1 MEAALNE
8 PPPWMQQIVLLAIPP
23 AARESVA
30 GDLWETYQSPHQYAA
45 EALQTV
51 PLVVISQMRRN
62 LNPLALTL
70 QGALIF
76 ICLGGPATLL
86 LLPLLMLRDA
96 YQPIARPSPRR
107 AIREAVLLSSAAMV
121 LLFLFMSIHPP
132 FPVRGGVDPF
142 TWLSL
147 FLAALFL
154 SPFLCLFRAGLIM
167 QGDRRTPLTA
177 NDLSKDALAS
187 AYESFLQGSFCRN
200 ILEGV
205 ALIFAATSGFFFAWN
220 WLLVGLFVLA
230 AIYLLMDSLP
240 CSSSARDFISLRAQY
255 QRELA
260 RQAQLRRFL
269 RWLWFAPVL
278 VALHARSIE
287 SVPGAANSL
296 TVLLNCVAV
305 AILCF
310 LVAALNREHGGR
322 VQEQIGQLD
331 RVRESLADVNL
342 PEPSVANR

>member
-1 MEAALNE
+1 MEAALSS
-8 PPPWMQQIVLLAIPP
+8 PPEWLERMVLLAIPP

-30 GDLWETYQSPHQYAA
+30 GDLWETYQKPGQYAA
-45 EALQTV
+45 EALRTV
-51 PLVVISQMRRN
+51 PFVVLSQMRRN
-62 LNPLALTL
+62 LNPPTLML

-86 LLPLLMLRDA
+86 LMPALMLRDA
-96 YQPIARPSPRR
+96 YRAQGRPCPRR
-107 AIREAVLLSSAAMV
+107 AIREAILLSSAAMV
-121 LLFLFMSIHPP
+121 LLFFFMSIHPP

-167 QGDRRTPLTA
+167 QGDRRKPMA
-177 NDLSKDALAS
+177 ASSLSREALAH
-187 AYESFLQGSFCRN
+187 AYESFLRGSFCRN
-200 ILEGV
+200 VLEGV
-205 ALIFAATSGFFFAWN
+205 ALAFAAVSGFFFAWN
-220 WLLVGLFVLA
+220 LLLVGLFVLA
-230 AIYLLMDSLP
+230 AIYLLLDTVSGAGM
-240 CSSSARDFISLRAQY
+240 AQDFVSLRAQY

-260 RQAQLRRFL
+260 RQEQLRRFL

-278 VALHARSIE
+278 VALHARLAGSA
-287 SVPGAANSL
+287 SGDSL
-296 TVLLNCVAV
+296 VVLLNCVAV

-322 VQEQIGQLD
+322 VQEQIGHLD
-331 RVRESLADVNL
+331 RLRESF
-342 PEPSVANR
+342 